1 MLSHTTPANYYRP
14 RNHPKKSVNMNRLTI
29 TGILFVIIGIILFA
43 SDIIDPFITPFT
55 HIFLTG
61 SSEGKDIILFLLMGT
76 MLILSPYSRPKRD
89 KNFYLLITI
98 ILSISSYLIIIITE
112 FLIRAKM
119 GVNPFTT
126 FVTFNPPATTS
137 MTHSHVFKAS
147 LSPLTSL
154 VVPTHIHTASSLN
167 NYIPAFLLP
176 WLLITLPLIYFFGIL
191 SLGDRRDFH
200 KMILIFAITTTIIG
214 IIDGGLFSTP
224 AMVGLSGML
233 GMRALKVP
241 FSPKNLINPSI
252 IIASLIIL
260 RILIGLMLSTPE
272 YYEVTLLQPKESIK
286 LEDFKVV
293 SIEKLDDKM
302 IIRLSPGY
310 NEITLINQLI
320 NALNGKCQGFFIT
333 WNFYSF
339 F

>member
-1 MLSHTTPANYYRP
+1 
-14 RNHPKKSVNMNRLTI
+14 MNRLTI
-29 TGILFVIIGIILFA
+29 TGIIFMIIGIILFA
-43 SDIIDPFITPFT
+43 SDVIDLFITPFT

-61 SSEGKDIILFLLMGT
+61 SSEGKDIILFLLMGS
-76 MLILSPYSRPKRD
+76 MLILSPYIKPKRD

-98 ILSISSYLIIIITE
+98 ILTISSYIIIIITE
-112 FLIRAKM
+112 FLIRARM

-126 FVTFNPPATTS
+126 FITFNPPATTS
-137 MTHSHVFKAS
+137 ITHSHVFKAS

-154 VVPTHIHTASSLN
+154 IAPTHIHTASSLN
-167 NYIPAFLLP
+167 SYIPPFLLP
-176 WLLITLPLIYFFGIL
+176 WLLITLPLIYLFGVL

-200 KMILIFAITTTIIG
+200 KMILIFAIATTIIG

-224 AMVGLSGML
+224 AMVGLAGML

-260 RILIGLMLSTPE
+260 RIVMGLILSTPG
-272 YYEVTLLQPKESIK
+272 YYEVTILQPKENIELK
-286 LEDFKVV
+286 DFKIV
-293 SIEKLDDKM
+293 STEKLDDKM
-302 IIRLSPGY
+302 IIRLSPDY
-310 NEITLINQLI
+310 NEIILINQLI
-320 NALNGKCQGFFIT
+320 KALNGKCQGFLIT

>member
-1 MLSHTTPANYYRP
+1 
-14 RNHPKKSVNMNRLTI
+14 MNRLTI
-29 TGILFVIIGIILFA
+29 TGILFVAVGIILFKF
-43 SDIIDPFITPFT
+43 DIIDPFITLFT
-55 HIFLTG
+55 HIFLMG
-61 SSEGKDIILFLLMGT
+61 SSEGKDVMFFLLMGS

-89 KNFYLLITI
+89 KNFYILIPITLA
-98 ILSISSYLIIIITE
+98 ILSYLIIIITE
-112 FLIRAKM
+112 LLIRAKM

-126 FVTFNPPATTS
+126 FITFNPPATTS

-154 VVPTHIHTASSLN
+154 VAPTHIHTASSLN
-167 NYIPAFLLP
+167 SYIPQFLLP
-176 WLLITLPLIYFFGIL
+176 WLLITLPAIYFFGIL
-191 SLGDRRDFH
+191 SLGDRRDLH
-200 KMILIFAITTTIIG
+200 KVILIFAITTTIIG

-224 AMVGLSGML
+224 AMVGLAGML

-260 RILIGLMLSTPE
+260 RIIIGLMLSSPG
-272 YYEVTLLQPKESIK
+272 YYEVTLLQPKESIE

-293 SIEKLDDKM
+293 SIEKLDDRM
-302 IIRLSPGY
+302 IIRLSADR
-310 NEITLINQLI
+310 NEIILINQLI
-320 NALNGKCQGFFIT
+320 NALNGKCQCFFIT

-339 F
+339 FGGMIKK